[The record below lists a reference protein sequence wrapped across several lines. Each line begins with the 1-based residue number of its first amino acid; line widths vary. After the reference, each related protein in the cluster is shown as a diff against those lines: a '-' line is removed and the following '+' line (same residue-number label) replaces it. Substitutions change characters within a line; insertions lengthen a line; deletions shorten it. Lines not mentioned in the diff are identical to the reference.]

1 MFQAERSIH
10 QCTLFWLAIEMTQ
23 LIFFAL
29 TALWMPSA
37 MGQGKACEGLKNE
50 EITNRCLAIRDR
62 DPKRCNMIGKED
74 IKYFCLAVVLNN
86 QHQCNHIKDADN
98 KKECFK
104 AVR

>member
-1 MFQAERSIH
+1 MVSY
-10 QCTLFWLAIEMTQ
+10 LFFV
-23 LIFFAL
+23 LISL
-29 TALWMPSA
+29 SVPSA
-37 MGQGKACEGLKNE
+37 LAQGKACEGLKNE

-62 DPKRCNMIGKED
+62 DPKRCNMIAKED

-86 QHQCNHIKDADN
+86 QNQCNYINDADN

>member
-1 MFQAERSIH
+1 
-10 QCTLFWLAIEMTQ
+10 
-23 LIFFAL
+23 
-29 TALWMPSA
+29 
-37 MGQGKACEGLKNE
+37 
-50 EITNRCLAIRDR
+50 
-62 DPKRCNMIGKED
+62 MIGKED